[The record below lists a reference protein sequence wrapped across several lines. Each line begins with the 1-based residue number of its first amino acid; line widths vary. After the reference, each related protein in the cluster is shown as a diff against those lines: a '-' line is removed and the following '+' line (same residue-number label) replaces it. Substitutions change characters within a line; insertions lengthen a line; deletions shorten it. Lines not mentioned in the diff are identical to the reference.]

1 MDPDPRTGRDGDVP
15 MSHDRVGGPVPGP
28 QDLIRAPH
36 GPCYADLR
44 GKVAL
49 VTGGGRGIGRGLSLR
64 LGVEGM
70 RVVVCGRTEQTLAE
84 TVGLIEAAGG
94 TASAQAVDVSSEEQ
108 VASLLASVR
117 ERYGRLDLLVHN
129 AAMMEGRTLAATDT
143 DHWRR
148 AFATNMESAYH
159 LAQGSLPLMPRGGSM
174 VFVSTV
180 GALQAHYGMVAYDS
194 SKGALET
201 FIRALA
207 LELAPQGLRVNGIAP
222 GATDHDAHAAE
233 IPAARLVHRFV
244 PMGRRG
250 TPAEMAAAV
259 AFLASDQA
267 SYITGQIL
275 RIDGGATAQLS
286 PRGCFI

>member
-1 MDPDPRTGRDGDVP
+1 MDPDARAGRDGDVP
-15 MSHDRVGGPVPGP
+15 MSEDVV
-28 QDLIRAPH
+28 RAPQ

-70 RVVVCGRTEQTLAE
+70 RVIVCGRTERTLAE
-84 TVGLIEAAGG
+84 TVALIEAAGG
-94 TASAQAVDVSSEEQ
+94 TAAAQMIDVSDEAQ
-108 VASLLASVR
+108 VAALIAQIR
-117 ERYGRLDLLVHN
+117 EQYGRLDVLVHN
-129 AAMMEGRTLAATDT
+129 AAMMEGRKLAATDT

-148 AFATNMESAYH
+148 MFATNIESAYH
-159 LAQGSLPLMPRGGSM
+159 LAQGSLSMMPRGGSM

-180 GALQAHYGMVAYDS
+180 GAVQAHYGMVAYDS
-194 SKGALET
+194 SKGALEA
-201 FIRALA
+201 FVRALA

-222 GATDHDAHAAE
+222 GATDHDAHAE
-233 IPAARLVHRFV
+233 EMPAARLYHRFV

-259 AFLASDQA
+259 AFLASEQA

-275 RIDGGATAQLS
+275 RVDGGATAQLS
-286 PRGCFI
+286 PKGCFI